1 MKYYIYCITFVSFQQ
16 RPEKQGLCRSLRR
29 DAHVKCLVLTLL
41 IGACLAALAWCQC
54 ARVTRLVVNFH
65 SFPITSRRTAS
76 PCEEGYVFIPVAFMA
91 MLYLVY
97 LVECWHCTT
106 RLELA
111 YKVNVIIIVLLC
123 CADGEVTVE

>member
-1 MKYYIYCITFVSFQQ
+1 MYFSVKNEYEIMLRLTLSFFFQQ
-16 RPEKQGLCRSLRR
+16 RPEKHGLCRSLRR
-29 DAHVKCLVLTLL
+29 DAHVKCLVLTVL

-111 YKVNVIIIVLLC
+111 YKVKHFSYFSFLI
-123 CADGEVTVE
+123 